1 MYMNLQFSRILRF
14 ISFNW
19 FSRTVVDL
27 MVLSCIVM
35 YVLQAGVGKD
45 GTLDYAKFAA
55 LTIHLQRMDND
66 EHLQKAFSHFDLDG
80 NGFIDFDELKEALKE
95 ELSMEGAELINDIM
109 NEVDI
114 DKVSTSISFM
124 FKGKTF

>member
-1 MYMNLQFSRILRF
+1 
-14 ISFNW
+14 
-19 FSRTVVDL
+19 
-27 MVLSCIVM
+27 
-35 YVLQAGVGKD
+35 
-45 GTLDYAKFAA
+45 
-55 LTIHLQRMDND
+55 MDND
-66 EHLQKAFSHFDLDG
+66 EHLHKAFSHFDLDG

-124 FKGKTF
+124 FKGKTFRRNTPSNLLVVDSICTVPKITLVSLRIFYILRYLYFSRLIESENCFLPFQGWTNQL

>member
-1 MYMNLQFSRILRF
+1 
-14 ISFNW
+14 
-19 FSRTVVDL
+19 
-27 MVLSCIVM
+27 
-35 YVLQAGVGKD
+35 
-45 GTLDYAKFAA
+45 
-55 LTIHLQRMDND
+55 MDND